1 MAETPDRLSG
11 MNVLIVDDVDSV
23 REVIREMLEMEGATV
38 VEACTAHEA
47 LELTD
52 TLMFDVVLTDLGLP
66 DVSGEA
72 VIAGVRSLA
81 GGRIPVAV
89 VSGADPEALARAAEL
104 GADRIFR
111 KPVDREDLIRYVASK
126 RQLAVVGIAR
136 EGSAEADMTVLIIED
151 DHDMRALLRDVLER
165 EGYRVIGR
173 KDGVHLPALVES
185 ERFDVAIVD
194 KELPGPS
201 GLELVSFLQER
212 LPAVPVIL
220 VTAFGGPDIE
230 NEATRRG
237 AYSYVEKPFRVATIL
252 DALAAVS
259 TRHRKED
266 PGPPA

>member
-1 MAETPDRLSG
+1 
-11 MNVLIVDDVDSV
+11 
-23 REVIREMLEMEGATV
+23 
-38 VEACTAHEA
+38 
-47 LELTD
+47 
-52 TLMFDVVLTDLGLP
+52 
-66 DVSGEA
+66 
-72 VIAGVRSLA
+72 
-81 GGRIPVAV
+81 
-89 VSGADPEALARAAEL
+89 
-104 GADRIFR
+104 
-111 KPVDREDLIRYVASK
+111 
-126 RQLAVVGIAR
+126 
-136 EGSAEADMTVLIIED
+136 
-151 DHDMRALLRDVLER
+151 MRALLRDVLER